1 MSLARVLVA
10 VTRPRLVIL
19 RALKLGDLLTAVPAL
34 RALARAFPGHERLLA
49 APAWL
54 EPLVRLID
62 AGGRRAIDRLV
73 AVGELEPLPPVLSG
87 CEVVVNLHGRGPESH
102 NVLLEL
108 RPERVLWFENIQVPA
123 SAGAPPWRA
132 DEHEVVRWC
141 RLLSAYGMTA
151 DPAEIKLRLPA
162 SAGFAPRTTVVHPGA
177 SSAARQWP
185 VERFAA
191 VARAERTR
199 GRNVVVTGSGG
210 ERSLARRVAD
220 AAGLPVGSVLA
231 GRTDLLELARTIAAA
246 GRVVCGDTG
255 VAHLAVALATPSV
268 TVFGP
273 TSPAHWGPRG
283 DDGIHRVLWA
293 GRRGDPHA
301 TLPDPGLLDIGPE
314 QVISALAELP

>member
-1 MSLARVLVA
+1 MA
-10 VTRPRLVIL
+10 VSRPRLVTL

-62 AGGRRAIDRLV
+62 AGGKRAIDRLV
-73 AVGELEPLPPVLSG
+73 AVGELEPLPRALCG
-87 CEVVVNLHGRGPESH
+87 CQVAVNLHGRGPQSH
-102 NVLLEL
+102 NLLLEL
-108 RPERVLWFENIQVPA
+108 SPERVLWFNNTQVPA

-132 DEHEVVRWC
+132 DEHEIVRWC
-141 RLLSAYGMTA
+141 RLLSAYGIAA
-151 DPAEIKLRLPA
+151 DPAEIKLRLPP
-162 SAGFAPRTTVVHPGA
+162 SDGSAPRTTVVHPGA

-191 VARAERTR
+191 VARAERQR
-199 GRNVVVTGSGG
+199 GRSVVVTGSGG
-210 ERSLARRVAD
+210 ERGLACRLAE
-220 AAGLPVGSVLA
+220 AAGLPARSVLA
-231 GRTDLLELARTIAAA
+231 GRTDLLQLARTIAGA

-255 VAHLAVALATPSV
+255 VAHLAVALGTPSV

-301 TLPDPGLLDIGPE
+301 AAPDPGLLEIAPD
-314 QVISALAELP
+314 QVISALTELP